1 MITSLIPVLAVSEIL
16 LGIVVFT
23 GVTLLLVVVIL
34 IAKARLVES
43 GDITIQINDDPDK
56 TLTVAAGGKL
66 MNALSSVVQRLTLT

>member
-56 TLTVAAGGKL
+56 TLTVAAGGK
-66 MNALSSVVQRLTLT
+66 

>member
-1 MITSLIPVLAVSEIL
+1 MIASLIPVLAVSEIL

-23 GVTLLLVVVIL
+23 GVALLLVVVIL

-66 MNALSSVVQRLTLT
+66 MNALSAEGILVS